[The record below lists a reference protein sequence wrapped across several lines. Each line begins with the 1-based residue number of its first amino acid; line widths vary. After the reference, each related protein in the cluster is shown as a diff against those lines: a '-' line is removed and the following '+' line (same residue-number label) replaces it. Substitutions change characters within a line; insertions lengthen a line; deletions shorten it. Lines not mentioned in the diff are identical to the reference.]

1 MKTIKIVTLNAKITI
16 MTMTSTNAKNH
27 HVQDLHWFQAA
38 RQMHSQ
44 MTFYAVSEFAGAK
57 TKNQTRAY
65 QARR

>member
-1 MKTIKIVTLNAKITI
+1 